1 MKSKRGLSG
10 IYFRSKNQETGK
22 YESVVFEDLSESE
35 QKEVIKNYSKEQLI
49 SLSMLLANTINEIG
63 EMFDIVKE

>member
-35 QKEVIKNYSKEQLI
+35 QKELIKNYSKEQLI

>member
-35 QKEVIKNYSKEQLI
+35 QKEVIKDYSKEQLI